1 MREPYQEL
9 ASAIAVQW
17 IRDYLESG
25 KMLVNLAISYLIGE
39 NVRKEQTLVD
49 RFEENKQK
57 FLESRRFLLSA
68 WYEELSEISGQAVV
82 EKLDVK
88 VREYGNQRI
97 LNETYKVIS
106 KN

>member
-25 KMLVNLAISYLIGE
+25 KMMVNLAISYLIGE
-39 NVRKEQTLVD
+39 NVRKEQVLIV
-49 RFEENKQK
+49 RFKENKQK
-57 FLESRRFLLSA
+57 YLESRQFLLSA
-68 WYEELSEISGQAVV
+68 WYEELSETSGQAVMK
-82 EKLDVK
+82 KLDAK

>member
-17 IRDYLESG
+17 IRDYLESS
-25 KMLVNLAISYLIGE
+25 KMLVNLAVSYLIGE
-39 NVRKEQTLVD
+39 NVRKEQTLLV
-49 RFEENKQK
+49 RFEENKKK
-57 FLESRRFLLSA
+57 FLESRQFFLSA
-68 WYEELSEISGQAVV
+68 WYEELSETSGQAVM
-82 EKLDVK
+82 EMLDVK